1 MPAAKIGHGNSLW
14 IPRIRNLYRAADWK
28 KRGRRSPAC
37 CGTASRAVWPGVE
50 ASVFAVGQLWL
61 RSGDRACAGCCPGLS
76 LGFGAQKTTDMN
88 RCRML
93 VQCGNVGAAF
103 RIGCERAFGMR
114 VNAGCRGE
122 CGLQIGPFNRL
133 SAPGDGAFMRNEDL
147 FGYRLPVPT
156 ERCWPCAFSA
166 ERDGASR
173 IWKTGAQCA
182 AEEACRGLSESVEPY
197 RP

>member
-1 MPAAKIGHGNSLW
+1 MLPFVLLFNGLLGKEGF
-14 IPRIRNLYRAADWK
+14 RRCRNA
-28 KRGRRSPAC
+28 RRQNRTRQQPVDSTDSEFVSG
-37 CGTASRAVWPGVE
+37 CGLEKTGKAQSGLLRDGQRAVWPGVE

-114 VNAGCRGE
+114 VNAGCR
-122 CGLQIGPFNRL
+122 
-133 SAPGDGAFMRNEDL
+133 
-147 FGYRLPVPT
+147 
-156 ERCWPCAFSA
+156 
-166 ERDGASR
+166 
-173 IWKTGAQCA
+173 
-182 AEEACRGLSESVEPY
+182 
-197 RP
+197 